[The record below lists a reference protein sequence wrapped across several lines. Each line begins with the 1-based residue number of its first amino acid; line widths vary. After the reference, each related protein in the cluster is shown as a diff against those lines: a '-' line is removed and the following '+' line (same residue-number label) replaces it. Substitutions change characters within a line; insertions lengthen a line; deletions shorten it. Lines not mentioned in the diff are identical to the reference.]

1 MDITATV
8 IELLKTHK
16 RKKRTIEQ
24 LKFELDNPPRLSE
37 DEIIRG
43 LSLGS
48 SIPGSGIINRN
59 HISDKTMA
67 IAMKFREAGEELMNE
82 TVTQIA
88 KELAD
93 LETDVARMEHY
104 LSLLQEKYATVI
116 RMYYFNGLQNL
127 QIAEKLGITVPTVIY
142 RKNAATKELV
152 AMYELLYSVK

>member
-1 MDITATV
+1 
-8 IELLKTHK
+8 
-16 RKKRTIEQ
+16 
-24 LKFELDNPPRLSE
+24 
-37 DEIIRG
+37 
-43 LSLGS
+43 
-48 SIPGSGIINRN
+48 
-59 HISDKTMA
+59 MA

-104 LSLLQEKYATVI
+104 LSLLPEKQATVI
-116 RMYYFNGLQNL
+116 RMYYFDGVQNP